1 MNPPQ
6 QRGGR
11 SRYGPAQE
19 AGQQQQQYPFIVDP
33 TEAAGAA
40 VRAFFPAPGAGE
52 PAPPSSSS
60 AAERARS
67 TMQHG
72 HHHYGGGAPEISLA
86 AHGHGQGHHG
96 IHHHRYHQF
105 GVEGRQDGGGPLSAS
120 LPRHSSSPPGF
131 FSSPVVDNGK
141 PANASAILVSLL
153 N

>member
-1 MNPPQ
+1 
-6 QRGGR
+6 
-11 SRYGPAQE
+11 
-19 AGQQQQQYPFIVDP
+19 
-33 TEAAGAA
+33 
-40 VRAFFPAPGAGE
+40 
-52 PAPPSSSS
+52 
-60 AAERARS
+60 
-67 TMQHG
+67 MQHG
-72 HHHYGGGAPEISLA
+72 HHYGGGAPEISLA

-105 GVEGRQDGGGPLSAS
+105 GVEAGRQDGRGPSASAS